1 MFKKVQS
8 KVDFPALEENI
19 LEFWRDE
26 DVFVKTQETREN
38 NERYV
43 FYEGPPTANGL
54 PHIGHAMARSM
65 KDLIP
70 RYKTMDGYYVRRKAG
85 WDTHGL
91 PVELEVEKE
100 LGIKG
105 KPDIEAYGVK
115 PFIEACRNSV
125 FKYEKEWERL
135 TERLGY
141 WLDMDNAY
149 VTYKNEYIESVWWSL
164 RQAWDKDLLYKGFK
178 VLPYCPRCGTSL
190 SSHEV
195 AQGYEE
201 VEDPSVFVR
210 FPVLDE
216 PGTSFLAWTTTPWTL
231 SSNVTLVVGE
241 DIEYAVVEHH
251 GEKLILAN
259 ACLRVLHGDYTLVET
274 RKGKDLLGK
283 KYKAP
288 YKLPS
293 LEGENV
299 HYVVSG
305 DFVTTTDGTGIVHA
319 APAFG
324 EDDSRIGRLYNF
336 PTPNPVDA
344 TGCFSAE
351 VKEWEGKFVKDADEH
366 IVEYLKENG
375 CLYKVEK
382 YLHNYPF
389 CWRCDTPLLYY
400 ARSSWFIRMTAIKD
414 QVQANNQTINWYP
427 EHLRD
432 GRFGNFLDNLIDW
445 AVSRERYWGTPLPIW
460 TCECGHQHCIGS
472 IAEMKAMAVSMPDEL
487 DLHRPYVDDIELK
500 CEKCEGTM
508 KRVSEVIDCWYDSG
522 SMPFAQLHYPFEN
535 QELFKESFPA
545 DYICEGIDQ
554 TRGWFYTMLAIS
566 TFTFGQSSYKNVVS
580 TEMGLDEHGKKMS
593 KSRGNRFDPWDA
605 FKVVGADGLRWF
617 IYTVNPPWYTKR
629 FSLEA
634 MQEYQRRVMGTL
646 WNVYSFFV
654 LYANIDSFNPAEHS
668 VPLEERPLIDRWLI
682 SRLNMKIKE
691 VRAGLDVFNSMTATR
706 AIDEFIDELSNWYV
720 RRNRRRF
727 WKGEMDQDKTSAYL
741 TLYEALTT
749 ITKLMA
755 PFTPFL
761 SEELY
766 QNLVRSIDANP
777 KLSVHMESY
786 PVADEALIDVSLNME
801 MNLARDIVYL
811 GRAVRSKANVKVRQP
826 VAKLYFVKPGFKGLR
841 DELNEL
847 IVDELNVKLVTP
859 AEDTTQF
866 VTYSAKPNF
875 KLLGPRF
882 GKEVQTLAKVLAA
895 VDVHVLADAITQE
908 KTLVVELN
916 GEHVGLAISELDI
929 RVQEREG
936 FSAESG
942 GGLTVVMDLHLTP
955 ELVEEG
961 LVRELVSKLQTM
973 RKDAGFEVE
982 DKITVFY
989 AGDPTVEAA
998 VVNYV
1003 QYIKDEV
1010 LALELLKGADD
1021 AAFTK
1026 EWDVNGYTVTL
1037 GVKKN

>member
-1 MFKKVQS
+1 
-8 KVDFPALEENI
+8 
-19 LEFWRDE
+19 
-26 DVFVKTQETREN
+26 
-38 NERYV
+38 
-43 FYEGPPTANGL
+43 
-54 PHIGHAMARSM
+54 
-65 KDLIP
+65 
-70 RYKTMDGYYVRRKAG
+70 
-85 WDTHGL
+85 
-91 PVELEVEKE
+91 
-100 LGIKG
+100 
-105 KPDIEAYGVK
+105 
-115 PFIEACRNSV
+115 
-125 FKYEKEWERL
+125 
-135 TERLGY
+135 
-141 WLDMDNAY
+141 
-149 VTYKNEYIESVWWSL
+149 
-164 RQAWDKDLLYKGFK
+164 
-178 VLPYCPRCGTSL
+178 
-190 SSHEV
+190 
-195 AQGYEE
+195 
-201 VEDPSVFVR
+201 
-210 FPVLDE
+210 
-216 PGTSFLAWTTTPWTL
+216 
-231 SSNVTLVVGE
+231 
-241 DIEYAVVEHH
+241 
-251 GEKLILAN
+251 
-259 ACLRVLHGDYTLVET
+259 
-274 RKGKDLLGK
+274 
-283 KYKAP
+283 
-288 YKLPS
+288 
-293 LEGENV
+293 
-299 HYVVSG
+299 
-305 DFVTTTDGTGIVHA
+305 
-319 APAFG
+319 
-324 EDDSRIGRLYNF
+324 
-336 PTPNPVDA
+336 
-344 TGCFSAE
+344 
-351 VKEWEGKFVKDADEH
+351 
-366 IVEYLKENG
+366 
-375 CLYKVEK
+375 
-382 YLHNYPF
+382 
-389 CWRCDTPLLYY
+389 
-400 ARSSWFIRMTAIKD
+400 
-414 QVQANNQTINWYP
+414 
-427 EHLRD
+427 
-432 GRFGNFLDNLIDW
+432 
-445 AVSRERYWGTPLPIW
+445 
-460 TCECGHQHCIGS
+460 
-472 IAEMKAMAVSMPDEL
+472 
-487 DLHRPYVDDIELK
+487 
-500 CEKCEGTM
+500 
-508 KRVSEVIDCWYDSG
+508 
-522 SMPFAQLHYPFEN
+522 
-535 QELFKESFPA
+535 
-545 DYICEGIDQ
+545 
-554 TRGWFYTMLAIS
+554 
-566 TFTFGQSSYKNVVS
+566 
-580 TEMGLDEHGKKMS
+580 
-593 KSRGNRFDPWDA
+593 
-605 FKVVGADGLRWF
+605 
-617 IYTVNPPWYTKR
+617 
-629 FSLEA
+629 
-634 MQEYQRRVMGTL
+634 
-646 WNVYSFFV
+646 
-654 LYANIDSFNPAEHS
+654 PAEHS

-1003 QYIKDEV
+1003 
-1010 LALELLKGADD
+1010 
-1021 AAFTK
+1021 
-1026 EWDVNGYTVTL
+1026 
-1037 GVKKN
+1037 